1 MSGSN
6 GNNPRLLD
14 WRLAEHVAVA
24 ISGAGGAPVPVRA
37 DPVEGAAARAIEQ
50 VASYTELEP
59 LAVLPQPELVDRAE
73 WIRANLATFR
83 GMSADLEL
91 RLTESVRI
99 AEPLRGLT
107 RRVAG
112 TVGGTQLGLV
122 LGYVGRKVLGQ
133 YDVAILGPDRP
144 PRLLFVGPNLTD
156 AHARLGGDGG
166 LFLHWIALHEATHA
180 FQFASVPW
188 LRGHLGGM
196 VEELLDGAT
205 LGADLAALREN
216 LKRMVSRPDPRRLAV
231 ELRDEGLVMLVAG
244 PAQREVLGRLQAT
257 MAVIEGYAEHV
268 MDAIGDEL
276 DPGYA
281 RLREAIE
288 AERRR
293 RGMLDAI
300 AVRLLG
306 LDMKLRQ
313 YGLGKRFADFV
324 AARSGITGL
333 NAVWREPAALPRM
346 DELES
351 PDRWLA
357 RVGRGS
363 NQDPA
368 LGGEF
373 DVGPSAN

>member
-14 WRLAEHVAVA
+14 WGLAEHVAVA
-24 ISGAGGAPVPVRA
+24 ISGAGGAPEAVRA
-37 DPVEGAAARAIEQ
+37 HRIERAAARAIEQ

-83 GMSADLEL
+83 GLSGELEL

-112 TVGGTQLGLV
+112 AVGGTQLGLV

-205 LGADLAALREN
+205 LAADLAALREN

-231 ELRDEGLVMLVAG
+231 ELRDEGLVTLVAG
-244 PAQREVLGRLQAT
+244 PAQRKLLGRLQAT

-268 MDAIGDEL
+268 MDAIGNEL

-281 RLREAIE
+281 RLRDAIE

-324 AARSGITGL
+324 AARSGIIGL
-333 NAVWREPAALPRM
+333 NAVWREPAALPDR

-357 RVGRGS
+357 RVS
-363 NQDPA
+363 
-368 LGGEF
+368 
-373 DVGPSAN
+373 V

>member
-6 GNNPRLLD
+6 GNSPRLLD
-14 WRLAEHVAVA
+14 WGLAEHVAVA
-24 ISGAGGAPVPVRA
+24 ISGAGGAPEAVRA
-37 DPVEGAAARAIEQ
+37 DRVEGAAARAIEQ

-59 LAVLPQPELVDRAE
+59 LAELPQPELVDRAE

-83 GMSADLEL
+83 GMSGDLEL

-133 YDVAILGPDRP
+133 YDIAILGPDRP

-188 LRGHLGGM
+188 LRAHLGGM

-216 LKRMVSRPDPRRLAV
+216 LKRMVSRPDPRRLA
-231 ELRDEGLVMLVAG
+231 LRDEGLVMLVAG
-244 PAQREVLGRLQAT
+244 PAQRELLGRLQAT

-276 DPGYA
+276 DPGYG

-300 AVRLLG
+300 IVRLLG

-333 NAVWREPAALPRM
+333 NAVWREPATVPHT

-357 RVGRGS
+357 RVS
-363 NQDPA
+363 
-368 LGGEF
+368 
-373 DVGPSAN
+373 V

>member
-6 GNNPRLLD
+6 GNTPRLLD
-14 WRLAEHVAVA
+14 WGLAERVAVA
-24 ISGAGGAPVPVRA
+24 ISGAGGAPEAVRA
-37 DPVEGAAARAIEQ
+37 DRVEHAAARAIDQ

-59 LAVLPQPELVDRAE
+59 LAPLPEAELVDRAE

-83 GMSADLEL
+83 GMSGDLEL
-91 RLTESVRI
+91 RLTDSVRI
-99 AEPLRGLT
+99 AEPLRSLT

-112 TVGGTQLGLV
+112 TAGGTQLGLV

-133 YDVAILGPDRP
+133 YDVAILGPERP

-166 LFLHWIALHEATHA
+166 LFLHWVALHEATHA

-196 VEELLDGAT
+196 VEELLEGAT
-205 LGADLAALREN
+205 LGADLAALRDS
-216 LKRMVSRPDPRRLAV
+216 LKRMVSRPDPRRFAA
-231 ELRDEGLVMLVAG
+231 ELRDEGIVTLVAG
-244 PAQREVLGRLQAT
+244 PAQRELLRRLQAT

-268 MDAIGDEL
+268 MDAVGAGL
-276 DPGYA
+276 DPEYA
-281 RLREAIE
+281 RLREATE

-300 AVRLLG
+300 VIRLLG

-324 AARSGITGL
+324 AARSGITEL
-333 NAVWREPAALPRM
+333 NDVWREPGALP
-346 DELES
+346 DPNELES
-351 PDRWLA
+351 PDRWMA
-357 RVGRGS
+357 RVS
-363 NQDPA
+363 
-368 LGGEF
+368 
-373 DVGPSAN
+373 V